1 MHDLPKNIAIIMD
14 GNRRWAEKR
23 NLPVYTGHKKGAS
36 NLKKIIIDCIN
47 LGVNELTIFAFST
60 ENWNRDIVEVNGL
73 LKLIEIYI
81 KSEIAEMNINNII
94 FKCIGDKKIFRKS
107 ITELLISAE
116 KLTKNN
122 SGMKLN
128 ICLNYGGIS
137 DIVSAAK
144 TIAKA
149 VENKELSLNEINE
162 HCLRSN
168 LLSSEVNDVDLLIR
182 TSGERR
188 ISNFLPI
195 QISYS
200 ELYFSEIL
208 WPDFDKKDLLEAF
221 RAFSKRERRYGSSL
235 TAPKNNQR

>member
-1 MHDLPKNIAIIMD
+1 MCEF
-14 GNRRWAEKR
+14 R
-23 NLPVYTGHKKGAS
+23 
-36 NLKKIIIDCIN
+36 
-47 LGVNELTIFAFST
+47 VNELTIFAFST
-60 ENWNRDIVEVNGL
+60 ENWNRDIIEVNGL

-94 FKCIGDKKIFRKS
+94 FKCIGDKNIFRKS
-107 ITELLISAE
+107 ITDLLISAE
-116 KLTKNN
+116 NLTKNN
-122 SGMKLN
+122 NGMKLN

-137 DIVSAAK
+137 DIVSATK
-144 TIAKA
+144 SIAKA
-149 VENKELSLNEINE
+149 VEKKELNIQEINE
-162 HCLRSN
+162 QCLKSH

-208 WPDFDKKDLLEAF
+208 WPDFDKKDL
-221 RAFSKRERRYGSSL
+221 Y
-235 TAPKNNQR
+235 

>member
-1 MHDLPKNIAIIMD
+1 MHELPKNIAIIMD

-36 NLKKIIIDCIN
+36 NLKKIIIECIN

-60 ENWNRDIVEVNGL
+60 ENWNRDIIEVNGL

-107 ITELLISAE
+107 ISELLTSAE
-116 KLTKNN
+116 NLTKNN
-122 SGMKLN
+122 NGMKLN

-137 DIVSAAK
+137 DIVFATK
-144 TIAKA
+144 NIARA

-162 HCLRSN
+162 NCLKRN

-182 TSGERR
+182 TSGESR

-235 TAPKNNQR
+235 TAPKNNHR